1 MICRSKVH
9 LETPVAQVASN
20 KQTSIKVA
28 ETSSTSSV
36 LIHGYSN
43 NSIGLCFAL
52 HAEAV
57 RLVSL
62 VYYVH
67 VPLAS
72 CHIAG
77 QCHAGTGTM
86 SYCSVAC
93 NISNTVLLQWHS
105 GNTVQRCSHTSYN
118 ARSCMA
124 TCYFNLLVDY
134 MVPMSPVSS
143 YVIMHLHIQLHILLS
158 AQHAFTN
165 RADAFYILHT
175 HPASPR
181 PDSTPFPGLL
191 SPGSQPRHAGYLI
204 IAHFMSQVQASLPI

>member
-1 MICRSKVH
+1 MH
-9 LETPVAQVASN
+9 LETPVAQVARN

-43 NSIGLCFAL
+43 NSICLCFAL

-62 VYYVH
+62 VHYVH

-86 SYCSVAC
+86 SEV
-93 NISNTVLLQWHS
+93 H
-105 GNTVQRCSHTSYN
+105 
-118 ARSCMA
+118 
-124 TCYFNLLVDY
+124 
-134 MVPMSPVSS
+134 
-143 YVIMHLHIQLHILLS
+143 
-158 AQHAFTN
+158 
-165 RADAFYILHT
+165 
-175 HPASPR
+175 ASP
-181 PDSTPFPGLL
+181 
-191 SPGSQPRHAGYLI
+191 
-204 IAHFMSQVQASLPI
+204 PI